1 MSGMGFLNEGYKPSS
16 WDKDEQKDDTGPHF
30 NGIGLNNGPIDLA
43 LQPNEG
49 FALLH
54 CGGTA
59 VKIGFTSLQQICF
72 LLGAGSHAYGGPGND
87 EILRAFYGVACEA
100 SMGNAPI
107 TSSYSEHEL
116 KVAKEKLA
124 RVQAA
129 FDALA
134 EAIKS

>member
-1 MSGMGFLNEGYKPSS
+1 MPGIGYLNDGHEPSS
-16 WDKDEQKDDTGPHF
+16 LDKEDQNDETGPQF
-30 NGIGLNNGPIDLA
+30 NGVGLNNGPIDLA
-43 LQPNEG
+43 PKPGEG

-59 VKIGFTSLQQICF
+59 VKIGFTSIQQICF
-72 LLGAGSHAYGGPGND
+72 LLGAGSHAYGRPGND

-129 FDALA
+129 FEALS